1 MMNIINAIFNV
12 VTGFSSELNRSS
24 HGLNRANQ
32 MGGALEEW
40 VKDIFADT
48 THIDNEQE
56 RLVRLSQVFSYL
68 GNQNNPPDIILRNGD
83 AIEVKKVT
91 SRDATLALNSSYP
104 KNKLFANSPLITQAC
119 RQCEENWVQKDIL
132 YIVGVVPQNQTLH
145 SLFMIYGED
154 YCANP
159 NTYERIRQSIS
170 TGIQTI
176 PDIEFTSTNELAKV
190 KKVDPLGITDLRVRG
205 MWSIASPFKVFDYI
219 YQRDLTKSFNFACII
234 NQEKYQSFNNTI
246 LIENLIGHIDGFNI
260 QDVYIKNPN
269 NPAQLKL
276 AKLISF
282 KV

>member
-1 MMNIINAIFNV
+1 MNIINAIFNV
-12 VTGFSSELNRSS
+12 VTGFSNELTRSS

-48 THIDNEQE
+48 AHIDNEQE

-91 SRDATLALNSSYP
+91 SKDATLALNSSYP

-119 RQCEENWVQKDIL
+119 RQCEENWTQKDIL
-132 YIVGVVPQNQTLH
+132 YVVGVVPKNQTLH
-145 SLFMIYGED
+145 SLFMVYGED
-154 YCANP
+154 YCADP
-159 NTYERIRQSIS
+159 NTYERIRQAIS

-205 MWSIASPFKVFDYI
+205 MWSITSPFKVFDYI

-234 NQEKYQSFNNTI
+234 NQEKYQSLDNTA
-246 LIENLIGHIDGFNI
+246 LIENLIGHIDEFDI

-269 NPAQLKL
+269 NPSQLKS

-282 KV
+282 SV

>member
-1 MMNIINAIFNV
+1 MNIINAIFNV

-40 VKDIFADT
+40 VKDIFANT
-48 THIDNEQE
+48 AHIDNEQE
-56 RLVRLSQVFSYL
+56 RLFRLSQVFSYL
-68 GNQNNPPDIILRNGD
+68 GNQNNPPDIILRSGD

-91 SRDATLALNSSYP
+91 SKDATLALNSSYP

-119 RQCEENWVQKDIL
+119 RQCEENWTQKDIL
-132 YIVGVVPQNQTLH
+132 YIVGVVPKSQTLH
-145 SLFMIYGED
+145 SLFMVYGED
-154 YCANP
+154 YCADP
-159 NTYERIRQSIS
+159 STYERIRQAIS

-205 MWSIASPFKVFDYI
+205 MWSITSPFKVFDYI
-219 YQRDLTKSFNFACII
+219 YQRDFTKSFNFACII
-234 NQEKYQSFNNTI
+234 NQEKYQSFNNTF
-246 LIENLIGHIDGFNI
+246 LIENLISHVDGFNI

>member
-1 MMNIINAIFNV
+1 MNIIHAVFNI
-12 VTGFSSELNRSS
+12 VTGFCNELTRSP

-40 VKDIFADT
+40 IKDIFANT

-56 RLVRLSQVFSYL
+56 RLIRLSQVFSYL

-91 SRDATLALNSSYP
+91 SKDATLALNSSYP
-104 KNKLFANSPLITQAC
+104 KNKLFAHSPLITQAC
-119 RQCEENWVQKDIL
+119 RQCEENWTQKDIL
-132 YIVGVVPQNQTLH
+132 YVVGVVSKNQTLH
-145 SLFMIYGED
+145 SLFMVYGED

-159 NTYERIRQSIS
+159 DTYERIRQAIS
-170 TGIQTI
+170 TGIQTMSN
-176 PDIEFTSTNELAKV
+176 IEFTPTNELAKV

-205 MWSIASPFKVFDYI
+205 MWSITSPFKVFDYI

-234 NQEKYQSFNNTI
+234 NQEKYQTFNNTN
-246 LIENLIGHIDGFNI
+246 LIENLIGHIDRFDI

-269 NPAQLKL
+269 NPSQLKS

-282 KV
+282 SV

>member
-1 MMNIINAIFNV
+1 MNIINAIFNI
-12 VTGFSSELNRSS
+12 VTDFSRELTRDL

-40 VKDIFADT
+40 VKDIFANTIHVD
-48 THIDNEQE
+48 DEQE
-56 RLVRLSQVFSYL
+56 RLIRLSWVFSYL

-91 SRDATLALNSSYP
+91 NKDATLALNSSYP
-104 KNKLFANSPLITQAC
+104 KNKLFAHSPLITQSC

-132 YIVGVVPQNQTLH
+132 YIVGVVPKNQTLH
-145 SLFMIYGED
+145 SLFMVYGED
-154 YCANP
+154 YCASP
-159 NTYERIRQSIS
+159 NTYERIRQAIS

-219 YQRDLTKSFNFACII
+219 YKRDLTKSFNFACII

-246 LIENLIGHIDGFNI
+246 LIENLIGRIDGFNI

-269 NPAQLKL
+269 NPAQLKS
-276 AKLISF
+276 AKLIHFSL
-282 KV
+282 